1 MSLETLKLE
10 ANEVVLK
17 IVHRHWLTLFT
28 RLFGL
33 GVFAVVPLLAWII
46 IIVAQS
52 LSPKPLFNIYLYTNH
67 FAFFYST
74 WLLYTTMA
82 IAFALTNH
90 YLDVFVVTNRRVISI
105 DQQGFFRR
113 HIGSFRL
120 DKLQDMN
127 VEVNGLIATLLDYG
141 TVEAETASSSS
152 GEFRSYNLPK
162 PRELKDIILT
172 AANQLDD
179 KRA

>member
-90 YLDVFVVTNRRVISI
+90 YLDVFVVT
-105 DQQGFFRR
+105 
-113 HIGSFRL
+113 
-120 DKLQDMN
+120 
-127 VEVNGLIATLLDYG
+127 
-141 TVEAETASSSS
+141 
-152 GEFRSYNLPK
+152 
-162 PRELKDIILT
+162 
-172 AANQLDD
+172 
-179 KRA
+179 